1 MGRIRRPNYTTRPK
15 SKNTMKL
22 TFALV
27 VVLFAAATLAEE
39 CQIYRGAVEK
49 LAVEISSRQA
59 RPESLSAPDGVC
71 EDGEG
76 WACSGEIV
84 NVVMECIAGIGTGNP
99 LGIYQCVMDAIGA
112 GSDCADCVCWVMS
125 FVEWIAKDES
135 CSAVSN
141 KF

>member
-1 MGRIRRPNYTTRPK
+1 MGEYMGTRPK
-15 SKNTMKL
+15 VKNTMKL

-27 VVLFAAATLAEE
+27 LVLFAAATLAEE

-49 LAVEISSRQA
+49 FAAEIASRQT
-59 RPESLSAPDGVC
+59 RPESLSARDGVC

-76 WACSGEIV
+76 WACSGEIAS
-84 NVVMECIAGIGTGNP
+84 VVMERITSIGTGSP

-125 FVEWIAKDES
+125 FVGVNCKKTNLLQILFKETK
-135 CSAVSN
+135 
-141 KF
+141 

>member
-1 MGRIRRPNYTTRPK
+1 MGTLPTSYSNPK
-15 SKNTMKL
+15 GKNKMKL

-27 VVLFAAATLAEE
+27 VVLFAAATLADE

-49 LAVEISSRQA
+49 LAVEISSRQP

-76 WACSGEIV
+76 WACSGEIAS
-84 NVVMECIAGIGTGNP
+84 VVMECITSIGTGNP
-99 LGIYQCVMDAIGA
+99 LSIYQCVTDAIGA

-125 FVEWIAKDES
+125 FVGVN
-135 CSAVSN
+135 C
-141 KF
+141 

>member
-1 MGRIRRPNYTTRPK
+1 MGTLPTSYSNPK
-15 SKNTMKL
+15 GKNKMKL
-22 TFALV
+22 TFA
-27 VVLFAAATLAEE
+27 
-39 CQIYRGAVEK
+39 
-49 LAVEISSRQA
+49 LAVEISSRQP

-125 FVEWIAKDES
+125 FVGVE
-135 CSAVSN
+135 C
-141 KF
+141 